1 MYASSRT
8 WDRHAGGSLVSTHR
22 HLPLLIF
29 GGKRMLLL
37 GILSQTNQEMVSQV
51 QGTLSHQSAR
61 SRSET
66 YTKKKTVFEPH
77 PWKRGPIPGPGG
89 RSGRTASFTWACA
102 SRASEVGG
110 ELAASL
116 PARPQPSL
124 PWWSAAGTEA
134 TLLWVPIRPVSAI
147 NCFVMVIAMSRYKVF
162 SFLIGSYW

>member
-89 RSGRTASFTWACA
+89 RSGRTASFTW
-102 SRASEVGG
+102 RVLP
-110 ELAASL
+110 ELRKWVVNWLLLFQHA
-116 PARPQPSL
+116 PSL
-124 PWWSAAGTEA
+124 PSPGGQLQGLRLPSSGFPSGQSQLLTA
-134 TLLWVPIRPVSAI
+134 LLW
-147 NCFVMVIAMSRYKVF
+147 
-162 SFLIGSYW
+162 